1 MDYSILLLLLFG
13 GLGTVSFALF
23 LLYDLR
29 RKSFLHTIE
38 NRLFS
43 EGYKT
48 VVEKIPYY
56 HKLSSADQE
65 QLQHSMLRFI
75 YTKEFIGI
83 DLEMTEEIKLVIA
96 FYACLLLVHKATEY
110 CYDNLKTII
119 VYPHSVMTKQV
130 KSYGGIYTKAQ
141 FMIEGQSAN
150 DTVVITWHEAK
161 REAYHMRHN
170 NVMIHEFAHEIDFMD
185 GEIDGVPPIEKS
197 KYDGWVHTLNKE
209 FKTLS
214 NISHKNRGWGKYKL
228 LGSYA
233 ATNEAEFFAV
243 VTERF
248 FESPVSLKQHFP
260 ELYNEFE
267 DFYQIDTATLFASL

>member
-1 MDYSILLLLLFG
+1 
-13 GLGTVSFALF
+13 LGTIFFALF
-23 LLYDLR
+23 LLNELR
-29 RKSFLHTIE
+29 KKSFLHKIE
-38 NRLFS
+38 ALPFS
-43 EGYKT
+43 EDYKKI
-48 VVEKIPYY
+48 VEKIPYY
-56 HKLSSADQE
+56 PKLSSADQE
-65 QLQHSMLRFI
+65 RLHHSMLRFI
-75 YTKEFIGI
+75 YTKEFIGVH
-83 DLEMTEEIKLVIA
+83 LEVTEEIKLVIA
-96 FYACLLLVHKATEY
+96 FYACLLLMNKATNN

-119 VYPHSVMTKQV
+119 VYPHSVITDEV

-161 REAYHMRHN
+161 KEAYHMRHN
-170 NVMIHEFAHEIDFMD
+170 NVILHEFAHEIDFMD

-197 KYDGWVHTLNKE
+197 KYDGWVHTLHKE
-209 FKTLS
+209 FNALNTIARKD
-214 NISHKNRGWGKYKL
+214 REWGKYKL

-248 FESPVSLKQHFP
+248 FETPLSLKQHFP

-267 DFYQIDTATLFASL
+267 DFYQIDTAALFA